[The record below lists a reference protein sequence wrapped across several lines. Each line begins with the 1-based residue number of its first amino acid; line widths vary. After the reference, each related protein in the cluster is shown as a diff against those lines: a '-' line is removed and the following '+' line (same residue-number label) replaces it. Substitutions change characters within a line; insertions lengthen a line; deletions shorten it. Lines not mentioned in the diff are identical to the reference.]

1 MRLLSHLVAR
11 HRAETDFDTV
21 LTAEIE
27 RMRTIAPASIDA
39 INGMIRLEDDIFGP
53 NAPYRGTIEIRG
65 GADARPDMIA
75 LIAGLADRFGD
86 RIHADLSTA
95 LFGTDAVFIEPKR
108 TPVRYQYLMRRNA
121 EFSHASYLERYE
133 SIHSQFGLKTPGIHG
148 YVQFH
153 IEPENSRQLARSAG
167 VGVWQVDSVSE
178 LYLESV
184 EAFLAALGSLDN
196 DGGAREDEEI
206 FVDRPRSHD
215 FTSQVDWQG

>member
-11 HRAETDFDTV
+11 QRAETDFDTV

-27 RMRTIAPASIDA
+27 RMRTVAPASIDA
-39 INGMIRLEDDIFGP
+39 INGMIRLENDIFGP

-65 GADARPDMIA
+65 DADARPDVIA
-75 LIAGLADRFGD
+75 LIAGLADRFGN

-95 LFGTDAVFIEPKR
+95 LFGADAVFVEPKR

-153 IEPENSRQLARSAG
+153 IEPESSRQLAASAR

-196 DGGAREDEEI
+196 DGGARQDEEI

-215 FTSQVDWQG
+215 FASRVDWQG